1 LAHNSRSLDILIKNS
16 AINVSIMR
24 ALWYQIHMAVLMNEN
39 MSMSEIQGVCL
50 RIPERTVIRAVNDLV
65 YSGILEH
72 KRIHGKGKRK
82 RYTIK
87 EEKIKNDITIR
98 AFKEKDFEKG
108 LSVDEILARQIRPR
122 VTQRQLSKMITEE
135 KQFYRKEMAKMKQF
149 GGTNDY
155 YFYHIAIISGVLSW
169 ITKLSMAIN
178 SGMLGDSPNKLELAR
193 RNKERYEEWLKQ
205 LCYNIKLHDEKLGEK
220 IIRTIY
226 AELVNLWFL
235 ERLLP

>member
-1 LAHNSRSLDILIKNS
+1 
-16 AINVSIMR
+16 MR
-24 ALWYQIHMAVLMNEN
+24 ALGYKIHMAVLMNEN

-87 EEKIKNDITIR
+87 EEEIKNDITIR
-98 AFKEKDFEKG
+98 AFKEEDIKK
-108 LSVDEILARQIRPR
+108 LKKIKNVDEILSHEIRGKL
-122 VTQRQLSKMITEE
+122 TQRQLSKLITSE
-135 KQFYRKEMAKMKQF
+135 QQYYRKEISKMKQF
-149 GGTNDY
+149 GETNDY
-155 YFYHIAIISGVLSW
+155 YFYHVAIISGVLEW

-178 SGMLGDSPNKLELAR
+178 SGMLGDSPNKLRLAR
-193 RNKERYEEWLKQ
+193 RNKERYEEWLEQ
-205 LCYNIKLHDEKLGEK
+205 LCYNIKLHNEKLGK
-220 IIRTIY
+220 NIIKEIY